1 MTWAKALLEP
11 TKAKI
16 TSASNK
22 DVQSSG
28 IITKL
33 SKQICFMSVALLMRV
48 ATMGATYHPKL
59 AGQMPGYLVGVG

>member
-1 MTWAKALLEP
+1 MEP
-11 TKAKI
+11 PQAKI

-22 DVQSSG
+22 DVQSPG

-33 SKQICFMSVALLMRV
+33 STQICLMSVALLIRV

-59 AGQMPGYLVGVG
+59 ANQMPGYLVGVG